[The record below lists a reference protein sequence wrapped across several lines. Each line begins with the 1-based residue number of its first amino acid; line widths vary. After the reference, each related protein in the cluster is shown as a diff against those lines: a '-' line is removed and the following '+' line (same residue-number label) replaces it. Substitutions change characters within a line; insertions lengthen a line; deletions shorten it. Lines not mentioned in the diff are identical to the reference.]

1 MIREP
6 RLGAR
11 QAPRLERAR
20 GATRRWTLQTSP
32 LILIVGPPALVPGHL
47 VEELAGFG
55 LRADIERHAL
65 SALVEVGRHEPGAVV
80 VSLELDGVDCDDWI
94 RAVRRR
100 LNTPIYLALGSGAVD
115 DAKAALEAGATG
127 ILSEADLASA
137 ISNRVTERWR
147 SDAPERPSVDH
158 VVVGPLELD
167 VPSFSLRLRG
177 NSITVSLKE
186 FELLTCLMVNGHRV
200 VSMDEIATWLW
211 GSGAERPSMRAISSH
226 MKKLRVHLGDAD
238 LIRTVHGQGY
248 TVSHLHQH

>member
-1 MIREP
+1 MIHEP
-6 RLGAR
+6 LVETP

-32 LILIVGPPALVPGHL
+32 LILIVGPPALVPDRL
-47 VEELAGFG
+47 VEQLAGFG

-80 VSLELDGVDCDDWI
+80 VSLELDGVDCADWI

-100 LNTPIYLALGSGAVD
+100 QNTPIYLALGDGAVD
-115 DAKAALEAGATG
+115 DARAALEAGATG
-127 ILSEADLASA
+127 ILSAPDLAFA
-137 ISNRVTERWR
+137 VLKRVTERWR
-147 SDAPERPSVDH
+147 NDAPERPSVDH

-177 NSITVSLKE
+177 NAITLPLKE
-186 FELLTCLMVNGHRV
+186 FELITCLMVNSHRV
-200 VSMDEIATWLW
+200 VSTDEIATWLW
-211 GSGAERPSMRAISSH
+211 GSGADRPSQRAISSH
-226 MKKLRVHLGDAD
+226 LKKLRIHLGDAS

-248 TVSHLHQH
+248 TVSHLHHA